1 MEKKVYLVAI
11 DRTIT
16 KLVVIEAESED
27 EAEKAV
33 DELLEDGEIDMDEYD
48 FFEAANDNIEC
59 LDILPNKIEKTPNPS
74 GPVVIRTDEKGR
86 RFIA

>member
-1 MEKKVYLVAI
+1 VKKKVYLVAI
-11 DRTIT
+11 DRTVT
-16 KLVVIEAESED
+16 KMVTIEAESED

-48 FFEAANDNIEC
+48 FFESANDNIEC
-59 LDILPNKIEKTPNPS
+59 LDILPNKIEETPSPS
-74 GPVVIRTDEKGR
+74 GPVEIRTDEKGR